1 MLLREDNYIK
11 AAYIDPMR
19 INAPRGDARRSSPE
33 ADGGALER
41 SVAQNGVMVPLIV
54 KKCEWPSP
62 RFELI
67 SGARRLAAAKRAG
80 CRRVPAVIIAGDEE
94 RALRC
99 GVLSDS
105 HRAERGG
112 FEYACALEK
121 LMLARGEGPE
131 QLANSLGMTPEE
143 LADALS
149 ALKLEEDEQLVCRA
163 AGLTD
168 KEARSILA
176 LPRSERN
183 RLFYG
188 LLSDNRELSVRARVL
203 RERLAAGAATSGSH
217 TRAIAFNDVRIFF
230 NTIDRALDVMKEA
243 GVDAE
248 SERQDAD
255 GFVEYRIRIPFSEAF
270 SRR

>member
-1 MLLREDNYIK
+1 MLLRDDNYIK
-11 AAYIDPMR
+11 AAYIDPVR
-19 INAPRGDARRSSPE
+19 INAPRADARRTSPE

-54 KKCEWPSP
+54 KKRDWPSS
-62 RFELI
+62 RYELI

-80 CRRVPAVIIAGDEE
+80 CRKVPAVIISGDEE

-99 GVLSDS
+99 GVLSDT

-112 FEYACALEK
+112 FEYACALER

-131 QLANSLGMTPEE
+131 QLARSLGMTGEE
-143 LADALS
+143 LSDALS
-149 ALKLEEDEQLVCRA
+149 ALRLEEDEQEVCRA

-168 KEARSILA
+168 GEARSILA

-188 LLSDNRELSVRARVL
+188 LLSDNRELGVRARIL
-203 RERLAAGAATSGSH
+203 RERLAAGAVSSGSH

-248 SERQDAD
+248 SERRDAD

>member
-1 MLLREDNYIK
+1 MSHTNEPQIK
-11 AAYIDPMR
+11 AAYLDVAR
-19 INAPRGDARRSSPE
+19 ISNKRADARRTSSE

-41 SVAQNGVMVPLIV
+41 SVAENGVMVPLIV
-54 KKCEWPSP
+54 RRREWPSR

-80 CRRVPAVIIAGDEE
+80 CRRVPAVIVGCTEE

-99 GVLSDS
+99 GVLSDI

-112 FEYACALEK
+112 YELAEALER
-121 LMLARGEGPE
+121 LMLSRGEGPE
-131 QLANSLGMTPEE
+131 RLAETLGMTNAE

-149 ALKLEEDEQLVCRA
+149 ALRLEDDERLVCA
-163 AGLTD
+163 EAKLT
-168 KEARSILA
+168 EREVRSILA

-188 LLSDNRELSVRARVL
+188 LLNDSRELGARARLL
-203 RERLAAGAATSGSH
+203 RERLAAGGPH
-217 TRAIAFNDVRIFF
+217 TRTIAFNDVRIFF

-243 GVDAE
+243 GVNAQ

-270 SRR
+270 GRR